1 MKTNPKI
8 LTGIVVSDRLN
19 KTVVVEVE
27 RLIKHPKYGKYIRR
41 SKRYLAHDNGSHKV
55 GDRVKIEETRPYSLH
70 KHFKVQ

>member
-8 LTGIVVSDRLN
+8 LTGIVVSDRLS

-41 SKRYLAHDNGSHKV
+41 SKRYLAHHNGGHQV
-55 GDRVKIEETRPYSLH
+55 GDRVKIEETRPYSRH